1 MKSLR
6 ILATWELLQCSYAAG
21 LVSDHGSGSKTEK
34 EKILN
39 FFLHAPPQ
47 LAGAP
52 FSDHLAKK
60 KVSPQ
65 VFVAFQFY
73 NQCCPESKEGEINL
87 GNSPPVWV
95 TSLTLLPAY
104 LQLVTFQNPQ
114 AGAFYILFTVFHYN
128 QRARLLQ
135 AYPALAGTRGLLFL
149 DF

>member
-73 NQCCPESKEGEINL
+73 NQCCPESKPENKRG
-87 GNSPPVWV
+87 GNKLRKLTPCVGHFFDSSP
-95 TSLTLLPAY
+95 SLPTIGYFSEPS
-104 LQLVTFQNPQ
+104 
-114 AGAFYILFTVFHYN
+114 G
-128 QRARLLQ
+128 
-135 AYPALAGTRGLLFL
+135 RGFL
-149 DF
+149 YFVHCFPL